1 MTLTVPA
8 ALSALPVRRGRGATS
23 RCRRTAPVRASLA
36 DFGDLADPSTRPSKV
51 EEARR
56 RIQAA
61 KAARAPSPPP
71 KARGTQQIPAAAA
84 KAAQSEAEGD
94 RQAPAIAL
102 LLLAYAVAGAALDT
116 KLHQSFLADIASSD
130 DSEVDLLTSL
140 DADSATAFDADM
152 ALQAPPLAAAPGGG
166 APRGGVVSG
175 AQALSPSS
183 TADASAV
190 ACDPL
195 EAEDEAFED
204 EPDTL
209 PLFLGAFA
217 APLVVLAARG
227 ELSVEKI
234 KSLDVDKA
242 LTSLK
247 SMSVSDLSLPKK
259 AAAAKVPAAAA
270 KRAAPRAPPR
280 PSAEGAAA
288 RSAAAQARLQAQRAE
303 TAAAVRAKL
312 AGSGARKQS
321 TSQSGDEAWR
331 VWWNS
336 FWRN

>member
-71 KARGTQQIPAAAA
+71 KSLRGTVQIPAAAA

-116 KLHQSFLADIASSD
+116 KLQQSFLADVASG

-195 EAEDEAFED
+195 DAEDEAFED
-204 EPDTL
+204 KPDTL

-247 SMSVSDLSLPKK
+247 SMSLSDFSLPKK
-259 AAAAKVPAAAA
+259 AAAAKAPAAAG